1 MRDTDIVFV
10 SPGVPWRHP
19 VFAQMRDERAPV
31 SNAADWFMARHG
43 ARTVGITGTKGKST
57 TAAFLAHLLAG
68 LGARGGR
75 GQYRYPLSDL
85 DPAGDEWVVA
95 ELSSQQCAL
104 LHTPPAVAVIT
115 NLFQDHLD
123 FHGDIASYY
132 EAKSHVF
139 GAGTRCLASRHPL
152 SSNHLRRIGISDF
165 PRCASWIRPRSEH
178 RRGTRCCPSAHNT
191 VNAAL
196 AALAAEQVLGRR

>member
-1 MRDTDIVFV
+1 MTELAGRVVGIWGLGKEGLSMARTAAAQGAARIIAVDDRATADAPDLPHLTVSHGPDAPEQLRDTDIVFV

-19 VFAQMRDERAPV
+19 VFAQMRESGPPV

-68 LGARGGR
+68 LGVPAVAAGNIGT
-75 GQYRYPLSDL
+75 PLSDL
-85 DPAGDEWVVA
+85 EPAEGEWVVA

-104 LHTPPAVAVIT
+104 LRTPPAVAVIT

-123 FHGDIASYY
+123 FHGDIAVTLQ
-132 EAKSHVF
+132 K
-139 GAGTRCLASRHPL
+139 
-152 SSNHLRRIGISDF
+152 LR
-165 PRCASWIRPRSEH
+165 
-178 RRGTRCCPSAHNT
+178 
-191 VNAAL
+191 
-196 AALAAEQVLGRR
+196 